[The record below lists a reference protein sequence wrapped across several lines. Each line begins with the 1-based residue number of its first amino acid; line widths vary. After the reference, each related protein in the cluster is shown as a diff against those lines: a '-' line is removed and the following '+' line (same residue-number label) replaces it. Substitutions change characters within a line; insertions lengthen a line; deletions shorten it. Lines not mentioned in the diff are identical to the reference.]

1 MAFIRSKM
9 SLTTSKPAGAIL
21 IPCFG
26 GVPMGRQSGELHQN
40 GILKRKSIM
49 QSRFAGAIFVAA
61 IAVAAAPSAQAQL
74 LPISVELGD
83 VSLTKLPFVM
93 AAEAGIYRRNG
104 LDARQYITPRAAEL
118 IRQSSGVVVP
128 KEFVGTGIGDINI
141 GGGSPTIVRMTSD
154 ARAPQRVVL
163 ATNDPVSRFHIMS
176 RPDITRPEDLKGKRI
191 GFSSVGALSHYVLIL
206 WARKMGFDPVRDI
219 SLMASGM
226 GGELIKGDR
235 VDAFSADEIAVGEA
249 IHQGYRDLVDTGV
262 YKFPM
267 PGSGVNALKDWLPNN
282 REAATRFVKSTVDAL
297 ALIRNDK
304 EAAFA
309 AIAKWYGIR
318 DVRAQEQIYAQAVL
332 LPVKPYPSVEGIKT
346 MMEIYDYREMRI
358 HRPED
363 FYDASF
369 ISELD
374 KSGYIDGL
382 YKK

>member
-1 MAFIRSKM
+1 MPRC
-9 SLTTSKPAGAIL
+9 LTVL
-21 IPCFG
+21 L
-26 GVPMGRQSGELHQN
+26 V
-40 GILKRKSIM
+40 
-49 QSRFAGAIFVAA
+49 A
-61 IAVAAAPSAQAQL
+61 IAALAAPCAQAQL
-74 LPISVELGD
+74 LPISIELGD

-104 LDARQYITPRAAEL
+104 LDAKQFITPRAAEL
-118 IRQSSGVVVP
+118 IRQSSGLVVP
-128 KEFVGTGIGDINI
+128 KEFVGTGRGDINI

-154 ARAPQRVVL
+154 ARAPQRIVL

-191 GFSSVGALSHYVLIL
+191 GFSSVGALSHYVLNL
-206 WARKMGFDPVRDI
+206 WSRKMGFDPVRDI

-226 GGELIKGDR
+226 GGELIKRGR
-235 VDAFSADEIAVGEA
+235 VDAFAADEIAVGEA

-282 REAATRFVKSTVDAL
+282 REAASRFVKSTVDAL

-309 AIAKWYGIR
+309 AMAKWYGIR
-318 DVRAQEQIYAQAVL
+318 DARAQEHIYAQAVQ
-332 LPVKPYPSVEGIKT
+332 LPAKPYPAVEGIKT
-346 MMEIYDYREMRI
+346 MMEIYDYHEMRM
-358 HRPED
+358 HKPED

-369 ISELD
+369 ITELD

>member
-1 MAFIRSKM
+1 
-9 SLTTSKPAGAIL
+9 
-21 IPCFG
+21 
-26 GVPMGRQSGELHQN
+26 
-40 GILKRKSIM
+40 M
-49 QSRFAGAIFVAA
+49 QSPLTRALFGALFLAAVTA
-61 IAVAAAPSAQAQL
+61 IAPIAVPSAQAQL

-191 GFSSVGALSHYVLIL
+191 GFSSVGALSHYVLVL

-226 GGELIKGDR
+226 GGELIKRGR
-235 VDAFSADEIAVGEA
+235 VDAFSGDEIAIGEA

-309 AIAKWYGIR
+309 AMAKWYGIR
-318 DVRAQEQIYAQAVL
+318 DARAQQQIYAQAVL
-332 LPVKPYPSVEGIKT
+332 LPAKPYPSVEGIKT

>member
-1 MAFIRSKM
+1 MPNAFVRFLLAAMLVVASGR
-9 SLTTSKPAGAIL
+9 L
-21 IPCFG
+21 
-26 GVPMGRQSGELHQN
+26 VP
-40 GILKRKSIM
+40 
-49 QSRFAGAIFVAA
+49 
-61 IAVAAAPSAQAQL
+61 IATRAHAQDRL
-74 LPISVELGD
+74 LPVMVELGD

-128 KEFVGTGIGDINI
+128 KEFVGAGIGDINI

-206 WARKMGFDPVRDI
+206 WARKMGWDPVRDI

-226 GGELIKGDR
+226 GGELIKGGR
-235 VDAFSADEIAVGEA
+235 VDAFSGDEIAIGEA
-249 IHQGYRDLVDTGV
+249 IHQGYRDLVDTGL

-297 ALIRNDK
+297 A
-304 EAAFA
+304 
-309 AIAKWYGIR
+309 
-318 DVRAQEQIYAQAVL
+318 VL
-332 LPVKPYPSVEGIKT
+332 LPAKPYPSVEGIKT

-369 ISELD
+369 VSELD
-374 KSGYIDGL
+374 KS
-382 YKK
+382 

>member
-1 MAFIRSKM
+1 MRGFLTKAAL
-9 SLTTSKPAGAIL
+9 LTT
-21 IPCFG
+21 
-26 GVPMGRQSGELHQN
+26 
-40 GILKRKSIM
+40 
-49 QSRFAGAIFVAA
+49 
-61 IAVAAAPSAQAQL
+61 IATATAPSAQAQL
-74 LPISVELGD
+74 LSVSIELGD

-104 LDARQYITPRAAEL
+104 LDAKQFITPRAAEL
-118 IRQSSGVVVP
+118 IRQSSGLVVP
-128 KEFVGTGIGDINI
+128 KEFVGTGRGDINI

-154 ARAPQRVVL
+154 ARAPQRIVL

-176 RPDITRPEDLKGKRI
+176 RADITSPEDLKGKRI
-191 GFSSVGALSHYVLIL
+191 GFSSVGALSHYVLNL
-206 WARKMGFDPVRDI
+206 WSRKMGFDPRRDI

-226 GGELIKGDR
+226 GGELIKRGR
-235 VDAFSADEIAVGEA
+235 VDAFAADEIAVGEA

-282 REAATRFVKSTVDAL
+282 REAARRFVKSTVDAL

-309 AIAKWYGIR
+309 AMAKWYGIR
-318 DVRAQEQIYAQAVL
+318 DARAQEHIYAQAVQ
-332 LPVKPYPSVEGIKT
+332 LPAKPYPSVEGIKT
-346 MMEIYDYREMRI
+346 MMEVYDYHEMRM
-358 HRPED
+358 HNPED

-369 ISELD
+369 ITELD
-374 KSGYIDGL
+374 KSGYIDSL